1 MAAWA
6 IDPGA
11 ASSLMAAEAMLAGE
25 RPWIRW
31 VLTGILLFVTTVLAA
46 DLRSLRWVAVAL
58 APVLFGTS
66 VTFGLLCW
74 FGMDFNVMGAV
85 VVPLIIGLGVDDG
98 IHVVHRIREHAGPAH
113 EAAVSVGRAIVM
125 TTATTCIGTA
135 AFLFTDHPGLESMAL
150 VLLLGLPLC
159 LLASVALV
167 PAMVRVLG
175 LSESSK
181 GEGV

>member
-1 MAAWA
+1 MLGSEHPW
-6 IDPGA
+6 
-11 ASSLMAAEAMLAGE
+11 MYWVLAG
-25 RPWIRW
+25 
-31 VLTGILLFVTTVLAA
+31 ILALVATVLAV
-46 DLRSLRWVAVAL
+46 DLRSVRWVAVAL
-58 APVLFGTS
+58 TPVLFGTS

-74 FGMDFNVMGAV
+74 SGMDFNVMGAV

-125 TTATTCIGTA
+125 TTLTTCTGTA

-150 VLLLGLPLC
+150 VLLVGLPMC

-175 LSESSK
+175 LSARL
-181 GEGV
+181 